1 MENQRQALGNLQV
14 KAPEIKYCLYAR
26 KSTESDEL
34 QALSIDSQINEMQ
47 RVAERENLNVVE
59 IKKESHSAKASGQRP
74 VFNQI
79 IADLKSGKFNA
90 LLTWAPD
97 RLSRNAGDLGSL
109 VDFMD
114 QNLLVEI
121 RTFNQKFTNLPN
133 EKFMLMILCSQAKLE
148 NDNKSVNVKR
158 GMRAR
163 VEMGLWPAIAPTGYL
178 SEKRTDHKCEV
189 IVDPDRAPI
198 IKQMFEK
205 VGNEQA
211 SGHTLYLWLTRDL
224 NFKTK
229 NNKNVSLSNIYTL
242 LRNHFYYGI
251 LEYPKLSG
259 NFYPGKHKPLITK
272 ELFDKVQK
280 QLNKERDIKMIDR
293 EFAFTKLM
301 KCGLCGSGISAC
313 EKFKNLKDGTV
324 NRYVYYGCTRSKDLT
339 CKSGYIREEG
349 LITQLVEMVDQ
360 LSLNEIGM
368 RHKLEQEIERY
379 HKFKN
384 NIFGIEKPKNEL
396 KAKKEINL
404 REYAKYILKEGSTS
418 EKRELMSCLKSRL
431 VLAEKKLTLEKIA

>member
-1 MENQRQALGNLQV
+1 MENQRQILNNLEIQ
-14 KAPEIKYCLYAR
+14 APEIKYCIYSR
-26 KSTESDEL
+26 KSSESDEL
-34 QALSIDSQINEMQ
+34 QTLSIDSQIKEMQ
-47 RVAERENLNVVE
+47 LVAEKENLNVVE
-59 IKKESHSAKASGQRP
+59 IKTESHSAKASGQRP
-74 VFNQI
+74 VFNQL

-90 LLTWAPD
+90 ILTWQPD

-109 VDFMD
+109 VDLMD
-114 QNLLVEI
+114 QKLLVEI
-121 RTFNQKFTNLPN
+121 KTCNQKFTNSPN
-133 EKFMLMILCSQAKLE
+133 EKFMLMILCSHAKLE
-148 NDNKSVNVKR
+148 NDNKSLNVKR
-158 GMRAR
+158 GMKAR
-163 VEMGLWPAIAPTGYL
+163 VEMGLWPGTAPTGYL
-178 SEKRTDHKCEV
+178 NEKRTDHKCEV
-189 IVDPDRAPI
+189 IIDPERAPI

-205 VGNEQA
+205 VGNDQA
-211 SGHTLYLWLTRDL
+211 SGRTLYLWLKKDL

-229 NNKNVSLSNIYTL
+229 NNKYLSLSNIYIL
-242 LRNHFYYGI
+242 LRNHFYYGA
-251 LEYPKLSG
+251 LEYPKHSG
-259 NFYPGKHKPLITK
+259 NFYTGKHEPIIIKD
-272 ELFDKVQK
+272 LFDKVQK

-293 EFAFTKLM
+293 EFAFTKLI

-339 CKSGYIREEG
+339 CKSGYIREEE
-349 LITQLVEMVDQ
+349 LITQLVEIIDQ

-384 NIFGIEKPKNEL
+384 NIFGLEKDEKEL
-396 KAKKEINL
+396 KTKKEVNL

-431 VLAEKKLTLEKIA
+431 VLAEKKLTLEK

>member
-1 MENQRQALGNLQV
+1 MENQAQPLNNLATQS
-14 KAPEIKYCLYAR
+14 PPIKYCLYVR
-26 KSTESDEL
+26 KSMESDEA
-34 QALSIDSQINEMQ
+34 QALSIDSQIKEMQ

-74 VFNQI
+74 VFNQL

-259 NFYPGKHKPLITK
+259 NFYPGKHKPIISK

-349 LITQLVEMVDQ
+349 LITQLVEIVDQ
-360 LSLNEIGM
+360 LNLNEIGM

-384 NIFGIEKPKNEL
+384 NIFGIDKQDKEL
-396 KAKKEINL
+396 KLKKEVNL

-431 VLAEKKLTLEKIA
+431 VLAEKKLTLASA

>member
-1 MENQRQALGNLQV
+1 MENQTQTQSNLAVQT
-14 KAPEIKYCLYAR
+14 PEIKYCLYAR

-114 QNLLVEI
+114 QKLLIEI
-121 RTFNQKFTNLPN
+121 KTFNQKFTDSPS

-163 VEMGLWPAIAPTGYL
+163 VEMGLWPGTAPTGYL
-178 SEKRTDHKCEV
+178 NEKRVDHKCEV
-189 IVDPDRAPI
+189 VIDPERAPI
-198 IKQMFEK
+198 IKQVFEK

-211 SGHTLYLWLTRDL
+211 SGRTIYLWLRKDL

-229 NNKNVSLSNIYTL
+229 NSKYLSLSNIYIL
-242 LRNHFYYGI
+242 LRNHFYYGA
-251 LEYPKLSG
+251 LEYPKRSG
-259 NFYPGKHKPLITK
+259 NFYTGKHKPLINK
-272 ELFDKVQK
+272 ELFERVQK
-280 QLNKERDIKMIDR
+280 QLNKERDIKLIDR
-293 EFAFTKLM
+293 EFAFTKLI
-301 KCGLCGSGISAC
+301 KCGMCGSGITAQ

-339 CKSGYIREEG
+339 CKSGYIREEE
-349 LITQLVEMVDQ
+349 LITQMVEIIDQ
-360 LSLNEIGM
+360 LDINEIGM

-384 NIFGIEKPKNEL
+384 NIFGIDKEEKEL
-396 KAKKEINL
+396 KTKKEVNL
-404 REYAKYILKEGSTS
+404 REYAKYILKEGSTT

-431 VLAEKKLTLEKIA
+431 VLAEKKLTLEK